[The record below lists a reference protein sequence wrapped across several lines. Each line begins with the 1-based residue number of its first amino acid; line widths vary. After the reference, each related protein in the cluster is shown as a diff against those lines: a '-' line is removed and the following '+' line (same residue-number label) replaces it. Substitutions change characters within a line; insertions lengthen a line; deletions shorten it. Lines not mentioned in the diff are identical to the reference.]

1 MIYLVHHGHAVGPGD
16 DSMRPLS
23 ESGRIAVAR
32 LAGEARDHGVKPDVV
47 WHSGKLRARQTA
59 EAYWRACNPL
69 AGFAAARGLQ
79 PDDPPSWMRDQLAG
93 DPSTRLGAGP
103 RSIMVVGHMP
113 HLPALL
119 HLLCG
124 AAADPPAFDFPLHGC
139 VALEADGD
147 HWKELW
153 RIKP

>member
-1 MIYLVHHGHAVGPGD
+1 MIYLVHHGHAVGPGED
-16 DSMRPLS
+16 AMRPLS
-23 ESGRIAVAR
+23 EAGRIAVAR
-32 LAGEARDHGVKPDVV
+32 LAEDARARGARPDVI

-59 EAYWRACNPL
+59 DAFWRACSPL
-69 AGFAAARGLQ
+69 ASFSAARGLQ

-93 DPSTRLGAGP
+93 DP

-124 AAADPPAFDFPLHGC
+124 DAADPPARDFPLHGC
-139 VALEADGD
+139 VALEADGS
-147 HWKELW
+147 HWKEVW
-153 RIKP
+153 RIRP

>member
-1 MIYLVHHGHAVGPGD
+1 MVYLVHHGHAVGPGE

-23 ESGRIAVAR
+23 ESGRLAVAR
-32 LAGEARDHGVKPDVV
+32 LAGEARDRGVQPDVV
-47 WHSGKLRARQTA
+47 WHSPKLRARQTA

-69 AGFAAARGLQ
+69 AVLGLARGLQ
-79 PDDPPSWMRDQLAG
+79 SDDPPAWIRDQLAG
-93 DPSTRLGAGP
+93 DT

-124 AAADPPAFDFPLHGC
+124 AAADPPAFDLPLHGC
-139 VALEADGD
+139 VALDADGD
-147 HWKELW
+147 QWKEVW
-153 RIKP
+153 RIQP